1 MGPEDLL
8 CELRINKMKTK
19 IGLIILLLAVSLTY
33 SDELISRLDGFDAEF
48 ADLKAKVVTLDQ
60 FSPQSFPGFEDL
72 EKTNQLVELLDFNNR
87 KFKLLL
93 AQYNLITDKIFP
105 WCKEQPLSSGKIIM
119 GRISGFTGSGEDGLI
134 RIQRD
139 LNYVSLKISR
149 IEKEI
154 EMVQLNKKNKDI
166 SKASEKTILS
176 SDEKTPLSD
185 RIDLLA
191 TELEEINNELA
202 VQLKKAEELKA
213 EEKRRNDKIEE
224 KTAETKAL
232 KAEATKIGNPV
243 IRIIDKT
250 LSKATE
256 LRVNGLEIPLLNTT
270 RTMIYLANTK
280 ISTLEER
287 ASTIIKDS
295 TILKERKKKE
305 MIERLIKAIAVIF
318 IAIFIVMF
326 LTRISRMVSK
336 KALKKIQK
344 SEKIDA
350 HKKQRYNTLSSVVLS
365 FIKIVLWVSAVVWVL
380 GVLNI
385 DYGPFLLAAGGI
397 SLAIGFG
404 AQSLVKDIVTGFFLL
419 MEEQFALGDF
429 VEINGKSGTIEKI
442 SLRTI
447 KFRSLDGTLHIIPNG
462 EISIVSNSTYQWSRA
477 VVNIGVSYDVDSSK
491 VMSTLRS
498 ICTSMYED
506 PAWRSKMLDEPS
518 PQGILSFGDSCVN
531 YRILA
536 KTKTGEQWP
545 VSREFNIRIQKAFN
559 ENNIDIPYNYINVV
573 NVK

>member
-1 MGPEDLL
+1 MK
-8 CELRINKMKTK
+8 NK
-19 IGLIILLLAVSLTY
+19 ILLIVILFSISLIYGDSLT
-33 SDELISRLDGFDAEF
+33 DKLDGFEAEF
-48 ADLKAKVVTLDQ
+48 ADIKAKVTTLDQ

-72 EKTNQLVELLDFNNR
+72 EKTNQLVELLDFNKR
-87 KFKLLL
+87 KFKLYL

-105 WCKEQPLSSGKIIM
+105 YCKEQPASSGKVLLS
-119 GRISGFTGSGEDGLI
+119 RLLKFSGSGEDGLM
-134 RIQRD
+134 RIQNG
-139 LNYVSLKISR
+139 LNRVSLKISR

-154 EMVQLNKKNKDI
+154 EMVQLNKKNNEI
-166 SKASEKTILS
+166 SKDSQKKVS
-176 SDEKTPLSD
+176 PSDEKLPLSD
-185 RIDLLA
+185 RIDLLS
-191 TELEEINNELA
+191 TELEEIDEELSI
-202 VQLKKAEELKA
+202 QLNKSEELKS
-213 EEKRRNDKIEE
+213 EEKSRRDKIEE
-224 KTAETKAL
+224 KTAETITL
-232 KAEATKIGNPV
+232 KTEAAKNVNPV
-243 IRIIDKT
+243 VRLIDKT
-250 LSKATE
+250 IAKATE

-270 RTMIYLANTK
+270 KTLIYLANTK
-280 ISTLEER
+280 ISTLQER
-287 ASTIIKDS
+287 KANIIKDI
-295 TILKERKKKE
+295 TLLKERKKKE
-305 MIERLIKAIAVIF
+305 MFESLIKGVAVIF
-318 IAIFIVMF
+318 IAIFIVLL

-336 KALKKIQK
+336 KALKRIEK
-344 SEKIDA
+344 SEKIDS
-350 HKKQRYNTLSSVVLS
+350 HRKQRYTTLSSVVLS

-419 MEEQFALGDF
+419 MEEQFALGDV

-491 VMSTLRS
+491 VMEVLRS
-498 ICTSMYED
+498 ICTSMYND
-506 PAWRSKMLDEPS
+506 PEWKKKMLDEPI

-545 VSREFNIRIQKAFN
+545 VGREFNIRIQKAFN
-559 ENNIDIPYNYINVV
+559 ENSIDIPYNYINVV

>member
-1 MGPEDLL
+1 M
-8 CELRINKMKTK
+8 IKKT
-19 IGLIILLLAVSLTY
+19 ILLIILLLAVSLTY
-33 SDELISRLDGFDAEF
+33 GEDLTAKLDGFDAEF

-60 FSPQSFPGFEDL
+60 FSPQSFPGFEEL

-93 AQYNLITDKIFP
+93 AQYNLITDIIFP
-105 WCKEQPLSSGKIIM
+105 YCKEQPASFRQILLSKLAKY
-119 GRISGFTGSGEDGLI
+119 TGSGEDSI
-134 RIQRD
+134 MRIQKD
-139 LNYVSLKISR
+139 LNHVSLKISR

-154 EMVQLNKKNKDI
+154 EMVQLNKKNKEV
-166 SKASEKTILS
+166 SKNSQKIASSSNEKL
-176 SDEKTPLSD
+176 PLGD
-185 RIDLLA
+185 RIDLLS
-191 TELEEINNELA
+191 TELEETEAELSL
-202 VQLKKAEELKA
+202 QLKKSEELKA
-213 EEKRRNDKIEE
+213 EEKRRSDKIEE

-232 KAEATKIGNPV
+232 KTEAAKIGNPV
-243 IRIIDKT
+243 IRLIDKT

-280 ISTLEER
+280 ISTLQER
-287 ASTIIKDS
+287 ASKITKDS
-295 TILKERKKKE
+295 SLLKERKKKE
-305 MIERLIKAIAVIF
+305 MIEKLIKGVVVVF

-336 KALKKIQK
+336 KVLKKIEK
-344 SEKIDA
+344 SDRFDA
-350 HKKQRYNTLSSVVLS
+350 HKTQRYHTLSSVVLS

-419 MEEQFALGDF
+419 MEEQFALGDV

-491 VMSTLRS
+491 VMETLRS
-498 ICTSMYED
+498 ICASMYED
-506 PAWRSKMLDEPS
+506 PTWRSKMLDEPT

-536 KTKTGEQWP
+536 KTKTGEQWS

-559 ENNIDIPYNYINVV
+559 KNNIDIPYNYINVV

>member
-1 MGPEDLL
+1 MKRSLL
-8 CELRINKMKTK
+8 T
-19 IGLIILLLAVSLTY
+19 LIFIVLAFSVSYGNEFTEKLN
-33 SDELISRLDGFDAEF
+33 GFEAEF
-48 ADLKAKVVTLDQ
+48 ADLKAKAATLDQ
-60 FSPQSFPGFEDL
+60 FSPQSFPGFDEL
-72 EKTNQLVELLDFNNR
+72 EKTNQLVELLDFNKR

-105 WCKEQPLSSGKIIM
+105 YCKEQPASSGKVIL
-119 GRISGFTGSGEDGLI
+119 GRLAKFTGSGEDGLI
-134 RIQRD
+134 RIQRG
-139 LNYVSLKISR
+139 LNHVSLKISR

-166 SKASEKTILS
+166 SKDSEKSISS
-176 SDEKTPLSD
+176 SDEKLPLAE
-185 RIDLLA
+185 RIDLLS
-191 TELEEINNELA
+191 TELEEIDVDLSA
-202 VQLKKAEELKA
+202 QLKKAEELKA
-213 EEKRRNDKIEE
+213 EEKRRSDKIVE

-232 KAEATKIGNPV
+232 KAEAANISNPV
-243 IRIIDKT
+243 IRLIDRT
-250 LSKATE
+250 IAKATE

-280 ISTLEER
+280 ISTLQER
-287 ASTIIKDS
+287 VSNIKKDS
-295 TILKERKKKE
+295 ALLKERKKKE
-305 MIERLIKAIAVIF
+305 MLERLVKGVLVVF
-318 IAIFIVMF
+318 IAIFIVML
-326 LTRISRMVSK
+326 LTRISRMVSRK
-336 KALKKIQK
+336 TLKKIEK
-344 SEKIDA
+344 SDKIDA
-350 HKKQRYNTLSSVVLS
+350 HRKQRYQTLSSVVLS
-365 FIKIVLWVSAVVWVL
+365 FIKIVLWVSATVWVL

-419 MEEQFALGDF
+419 MEEQFALGDI

-491 VMSTLRS
+491 VMDTLRS
-498 ICTSMYED
+498 ICTSMYKD
-506 PAWRSKMLDEPS
+506 PEWRKKMLDEPT

-536 KTKTGEQWP
+536 KTKTGEQWA
-545 VSREFNIRIQKAFN
+545 VGREFNIRIQKAFN